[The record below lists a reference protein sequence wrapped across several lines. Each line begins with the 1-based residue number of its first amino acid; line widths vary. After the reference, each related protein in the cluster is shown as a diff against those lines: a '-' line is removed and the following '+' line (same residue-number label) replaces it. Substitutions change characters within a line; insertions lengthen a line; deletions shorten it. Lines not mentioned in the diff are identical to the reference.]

1 MTTDAGIITR
11 EAGARTVMELDA
23 QSVDF
28 RNAESIKSSM
38 TGLVNN
44 GQKDVVLNLGK
55 VSFMD
60 SSGLSVILFGKRAC
74 EEAGGTFCV
83 TGLQSYVSNLF
94 NLTNLTKTV
103 RILADE
109 NEV

>member
-1 MTTDAGIITR
+1 
-11 EAGARTVMELDA
+11 MELDA
-23 QSVDF
+23 PSVDF

-38 TGLVNN
+38 TALVNN
-44 GQKDVVLNLGK
+44 GQKDLILNLTK
-55 VSFMD
+55 VTFMD

-74 EEAGGTFCV
+74 EEVGGTFCV
-83 TGLQSYVSNLF
+83 CGLQSYVNNLF

-109 NEV
+109 NEA